1 MKRLILLIIPVVF
14 CLGMWSSAGAQIR
27 YSDEDTMTV
36 VDAYGYP
43 GDTIGVVLHMAN
55 HTLDVV
61 GYLHRIVYDEEILE
75 PLMVNDTLMSVECLD
90 RGCQLEAT
98 EASALELGVV
108 RILAVSWEN
117 NYIPV
122 GSGPV
127 AQLNFIVKPTA
138 PPGTITTLIFEDV
151 IPPQENNW
159 SDLSYN
165 LVVPQ
170 MVPGNFSILGGGFNQ
185 PPVISYIGDREVAEG
200 QLLEFGVTAH
210 DPDGDPIT
218 LSAQGLPPNADFP
231 QAQGDS
237 LVTGQFTFQP
247 DYDQGPDTILV
258 TFSAAD
264 DHNNVTTQQVR
275 IVVLD
280 QPNDYLWVSTD
291 QGGVPGAAG
300 RPVDVILFNTS
311 PVYGL
316 EFDLLYDV
324 EQIDVPDV
332 QSTER
337 CYDMWFSY
345 NEPDP
350 GRLVILIFSAGLD
363 SISADNGAL
372 AQLMVD
378 ANPFAD
384 IGPTSMILQDAIEV
398 IDSAG
403 TSRSLVTEDGYFTID
418 QYGDANLD
426 GLVNVGDCVTMVA
439 YIIGRGVLSER
450 QFDAADMNGDDR
462 VDIGDLQQ
470 VINTILEIDVPPLSY
485 PTDIPVVVE
494 IGRDVDLSGSQL
506 AVPLWAEIPI
516 EASAVQFEI
525 EFDPERL
532 TAIDISP
539 QDMISHMAL
548 DYSVSEGRVRGIVYD
563 LGGASFGP
571 ATGDLLNFNFLVEGS
586 GDDVSDGIILE
597 EFLIVNPAADFMP
610 VDIRGRLPE
619 SFRLAQNY
627 PNPFNAGTSIRF
639 DLPSAGSVELSVYDL
654 LGRKISVLLDDFLPA
669 GSHQVRWDGSA
680 GDGEPLATG
689 VYFYRLKA
697 DGFDETKKML
707 LMK

>member
-1 MKRLILLIIPVVF
+1 MKRLILLILPVALW
-14 CLGMWSSAGAQIR
+14 LGMWSSAGAQIR

-36 VDAYGYP
+36 VDAYGNP

-55 HTLDVV
+55 HTLAVG
-61 GYLHRIVYDEEILE
+61 GYLHRLVYDDDLLQALSI
-75 PLMVNDTLMSVECLD
+75 ECLD
-90 RGCQLEAT
+90 RGCNLEAY
-98 EASALELGVV
+98 EGNFDAPGVV
-108 RILAVSWEN
+108 RILAVSWEQGF
-117 NYIPV
+117 IPR

-127 AQLNFIVKPTA
+127 MQINFEVNETA
-138 PPGTITTLIFEDV
+138 TPGTITSIDFQDI

-159 SDLSYN
+159 SDSIGVEQ

-200 QLLEFGVTAH
+200 QLLEFVVTAH

-218 LSAQGLPPNADFP
+218 LSAQNLPPNADFP

-237 LVTGQFTFQP
+237 LVTGEFTFQP

-264 DHNNVTTQQVR
+264 DHNNVTTQQIR

-280 QPNDYLWVSTD
+280 QPNDYLWVNTD

-300 RPVDVILFNTS
+300 RPVDIILFNTS

-378 ANPFAD
+378 ADPFAD
-384 IGPTSMILQDAIEV
+384 IGPTSMILQEAIEV
-398 IDSAG
+398 IDTSG
-403 TSRSLVTEDGYFTID
+403 TSKSLVTEDGYFTID

-426 GLVNVGDCVTMVA
+426 GLVNVGDCVTVVA
-439 YIIGRGVLSER
+439 YLIGRGYLNER
-450 QFDAADMNGDDR
+450 QFDAADVNGDDR
-462 VDIGDLQQ
+462 VDIGDLQE
-470 VINTILEIDVPPLSY
+470 VINTILEIEVPPLSY
-485 PTDIPVVVE
+485 PSDIPVVVE
-494 IGRDVDLSGSQL
+494 LRKDGDLSGDQL
-506 AVPLWAEIPI
+506 TVPLWAEIPV

-525 EFDPERL
+525 SFDPEKL
-532 TAIDISP
+532 TDMDISGGE
-539 QDMISHMAL
+539 MISDMTL
-548 DYSVSEGRVRGIVYD
+548 DYRVVNGRVKGVIYN
-563 LGGASFGP
+563 LGGESFGP
-571 ATGDLLNFNFLVEGS
+571 ATGDLLDFNFRVEGS
-586 GDDVSDGIILE
+586 GDDGRDGVMLE
-597 EFLIVNPAADFMP
+597 DFKIVNPAADFMP

-619 SFRLAQNY
+619 SFHLAQNY

-639 DLPSAGSVELSVYDL
+639 DLPSAGLVELSVYDL
-654 LGRKISVLLDDFLPA
+654 LGRKISVLLDNFLPA
-669 GSHQVRWDGSA
+669 GSHHVNWDGRA
-680 GDGEPLATG
+680 DNGEPLATG
-689 VYFYRLKA
+689 VYFYRLRA
-697 DGFDETKKML
+697 GGFDETKKML
-707 LMK
+707 LVK